1 MPGTEVIFRKALD
14 HRNGEGVSSKLGFS
28 GVNPILSSYL
38 STLNL
43 SVPYPFYLYR
53 RYLSII

>member
-1 MPGTEVIFRKALD
+1 MPGTEGIFRKELD

-28 GVNPILSSYL
+28 GVSPVLSSYL

-43 SVPYPFYLYR
+43 SVP
-53 RYLSII
+53 